1 MNLDS
6 TEQVIEIH
14 PPQGNVFTIQTIAG
28 NIVQD
33 HQIQTTDGNT
43 MHTVDRTTVQ
53 TIGGSAIVQTVDN
66 VGAVQTIDGAPE
78 HIVEVPAHGTEGGSV
93 AIHVEDGS
101 TETDDSVQFCIVATP
116 EMLEAFGLQDE
127 HKS

>member
-1 MNLDS
+1 MNIDS

-14 PPQGNVFTIQTIAG
+14 PPQGNVFTVQTIAG

-33 HQIQTTDGNT
+33 HQIQTIDGST
-43 MHTVDRTTVQ
+43 MHTVDGNTVQ
-53 TIGGSAIVQTVDN
+53 TVGGNTIVQTVDN
-66 VGAVQTIDGAPE
+66 VGAVQTIDGATE
-78 HIVEVPAHGTEGGSV
+78 HMVEVSAQGTEGGSV

-127 HKS
+127 RK